1 MDATL
6 ALIISLSAALLAGL
20 LSALLAVALLKK
32 RKGGDAETLEAL
44 RRETEAARR
53 EILAA
58 QQASA
63 QSMTGALTASQK
75 EVFAGQDKHIADLKE
90 SVNRLAEQQEN
101 AANALRRSVTEQLAL
116 GREENEKKLSEIR
129 GVVDEKLQKTL
140 ESRLASSFKQVS
152 DRLEEVYKGLGEMQT
167 LATGVGDLKKVLMN
181 VKTRGNFGEYQ
192 LGAILKQLLSPEQYE
207 ENVATVPGSQN
218 RVEYAVKLP
227 GNRDGEPVW
236 LPIDSKFPMDAYL
249 ALTEAQETGEEETIR
264 RVMREFC
271 ARIKSFAKDVSEKYV
286 SVPYTTD
293 FAILFLPTEGLY
305 AEVIRAGL
313 LEELQQKYRVNI
325 AGPTTMAALLNSLQM
340 GFRTLAI
347 QKRSSE
353 VWEVLSAV
361 RTEFEKFE
369 KILATTQAKLNQAG
383 RDLDLLVGTRTRAI
397 NRRLRGISTLT
408 EEESRR
414 VLLEDGESF
423 ADYEEP
429 SDE

>member
-6 ALIISLSAALLAGL
+6 VLIISLSAALLAGL
-20 LSALLAVALLKK
+20 LSALLAVFLMKK
-32 RKGGDAETLEAL
+32 HQGSDREAIDDL

-58 QQASA
+58 QLSSA
-63 QSMTGALTASQK
+63 QSMTGALTMSQK

-101 AANALRRSVTEQLAL
+101 AANSLRRSVTEQLAL

-152 DRLEEVYKGLGEMQT
+152 DRLEEVYKGLGEMQS

-249 ALTEAQETGEEETIR
+249 ALTEVQETGEEEAIR
-264 RVMREFC
+264 RVTREFC
-271 ARIKSFAKDVSEKYV
+271 VRIKSFAKDVSEKYI

-347 QKRSSE
+347 QKRSGE

-369 KILATTQAKLNQAG
+369 KILATTQTKLNQAG

-423 ADYEEP
+423 SDYEEP

>member
-20 LSALLAVALLKK
+20 LSALLAVFLMKK
-32 RKGGDAETLEAL
+32 HQGSDREAIDDL
-44 RRETEAARR
+44 RRETETARR

-58 QQASA
+58 QLSSA
-63 QSMTGALTASQK
+63 QSMTGALTMSQK

-90 SVNRLAEQQEN
+90 SVDRLVEQQEN
-101 AANALRRSVTEQLAL
+101 AANTLRRSVTEQLSL

-249 ALTEAQETGEEETIR
+249 ALTEVQETGDEEQIR

-271 ARIKSFAKDVSEKYV
+271 ARIKSFAKDVSEKYI

-347 QKRSSE
+347 QKRSGE

-369 KILATTQAKLNQAG
+369 KILATTQTKLNQAG

-408 EEESRR
+408 EEESCR
-414 VLLEDGESF
+414 VLLEEGESF
-423 ADYEEP
+423 ADYEGTI
-429 SDE
+429 DK

>member
-20 LSALLAVALLKK
+20 LSALLAVFLMKK
-32 RKGGDAETLEAL
+32 HQGSDREAIDDL

-369 KILATTQAKLNQAG
+369 KILATTQTKLNQAG